1 MMMGQRV
8 SRVPNMG
15 SAPQVSDFAAD
26 PADAAALIAVDVS
39 ADDLLALHAADACRY
54 PVLLQSTAAN
64 PQIGRFDILMAFP
77 GERLRLMADG
87 GLYGRARE
95 QTFLQS
101 LDTWCR
107 QESLAPVSAS
117 VAASLPFRGGWFLY
131 LGYELM
137 REIEPRLRSALP
149 ASGVVAEAVRIPAA
163 IVRCCATGQAW
174 IVAEPGYSHLAQRLL
189 ADNKNRPALRPFGPV
204 IEGAVVEEAPEHFL
218 SAVEVALEHIR
229 AGDIYQA
236 NLSRPWQARLS
247 KAARPHDVYRR
258 LSRANAAPFAAIARL
273 DHCTI
278 VSSSPERLIEI
289 RDGMISTR
297 PIAGTRPRSANADLD
312 LSLARQLC
320 ADPKERAEHTM
331 LIDLERNDLG
341 RVCEAGTVEVDELM
355 TVESYAHVHH
365 IVSNVRGK
373 LRAGVTPGQAIAAV
387 FPGGTIT
394 GCPKLRCMEIIGA
407 LEATPRHAYT
417 GSIGYLNRDGTLD
430 LNILIRTLQI
440 RGTQIS
446 FRAGAGIVADSDPRR
461 ELAETRAKA
470 RGLVAALTGE
480 HVYPF

>member
-1 MMMGQRV
+1 MGR
-8 SRVPNMG
+8 
-15 SAPQVSDFAAD
+15 APQVQKLAQALTQELSGE
-26 PADAAALIAVDVS
+26 PALIAVDVS
-39 ADDLLALHAADACRY
+39 ADDLLALHAANSRRY

-64 PQIGRFDILMAFP
+64 PRTGRFDILMAFP

-87 GLYGRARE
+87 SLYGRARE

-101 LDTWCR
+101 LDAWIDH
-107 QESLAPVSAS
+107 ESLGPLPSGI
-117 VAASLPFRGGWFLY
+117 AASLPFRGGWFLY

-149 ASGVVAEAVRIPAA
+149 ACGMAAEAVRIPAG
-163 IVRCCATGQAW
+163 IVRCCATDQAW
-174 IVAEPGYSHLAQRLL
+174 IVAEPGCGHLAQRML
-189 ADNKNRPALRPFGPV
+189 ADIKNRPALRPSGPV
-204 IEGAVVEEAPEHFL
+204 IEGAVFEEAPEHFL
-218 SAVEVALEHIR
+218 SAVETALEHIR

-236 NLSRPWQARLS
+236 NLSRSWQARLS
-247 KAARPHDVYRR
+247 TTARPQDVYRR
-258 LSRANAAPFAAIARL
+258 LSRANAAPFAAVVRL
-273 DHCTI
+273 DHGTI

-289 RDGMISTR
+289 FDGMISTR
-297 PIAGTRPRSANADLD
+297 PIAGTRPRSSDIDLD

-341 RVCEAGTVEVDELM
+341 RVCEAGTVEVDEFM

-373 LRAGVTPGQAIAAV
+373 LRHGVTAGQAIAAV

-407 LEATPRHAYT
+407 LEGTPRHAYT
-417 GSIGYLNRDGTLD
+417 GSIGYLNRDGSLD

-461 ELAETRAKA
+461 ELEETRAKA

-480 HVYPF
+480 SKG

>member
-1 MMMGQRV
+1 
-8 SRVPNMG
+8 MG
-15 SAPQVSDFAAD
+15 SASPISDLAAD
-26 PADAAALIAVDVS
+26 LTGESTLIAVDVG
-39 ADDLLALHAADACRY
+39 ADDLLALHAANARRY

-77 GERLRLMADG
+77 GERLRLIADG
-87 GLYGRARE
+87 RLYGRARA

-101 LDTWCR
+101 LDIWCR
-107 QESLAPVSAS
+107 QESRGRPVSPG
-117 VAASLPFRGGWFLY
+117 VAASLPFRGGWYLY

-137 REIEPRLRSALP
+137 REIEPSLRSALP
-149 ASGVVAEAVRIPAA
+149 ASGVVAEAVRIRAA
-163 IVRCCATGQAW
+163 LVRCCTTGQAW
-174 IVAEPGYSHLAQRLL
+174 VVAEPGCGHLAQRML
-189 ADNKNRPALRPFGPV
+189 ADIQNRPPLQPSVGLA
-204 IEGAVVEEAPEHFL
+204 IEGSVTEEAPEHFL
-218 SAVEVALEHIR
+218 CCVEAALEHIR

-236 NLSRPWQARLS
+236 NLSRAWQARLS
-247 KAARPHDVYRR
+247 ATASPQDVYRR
-258 LSRANAAPFAAIARL
+258 LSRANPAPFAAIADL
-273 DHCTI
+273 GHSTI

-289 RDGMISTR
+289 RDGVISTR
-297 PIAGTRPRSANADLD
+297 PIAGTRPRSSDVDLD

-341 RVCEAGTVEVDELM
+341 RVCEAGTVAVDEFM
-355 TVESYAHVHH
+355 TVESYTHVHH

-373 LRAGVTPGQAIAAV
+373 LRDDVTPGQAIAAV

-407 LEATPRHAYT
+407 LEGTPRHAYT
-417 GSIGYLNRDGTLD
+417 GSIGYLNRDGSLD

-461 ELAETRAKA
+461 ELEETRAKA

-480 HVYPF
+480 SKG